1 VHEPKK
7 NFYMNFLQSP
17 FPVESSLL
25 DCMHDHFNAE
35 VTGGTVASV
44 QDGIDYLTWT
54 FFFRRLIVNPTYYGL
69 EVLLFLSLNTFYISI
84 TRVWTRV
91 YEKHHDIVTT
101 V

>member
-1 VHEPKK
+1 MHAH
-7 NFYMNFLQSP
+7 
-17 FPVESSLL
+17 SLL

-69 EVLLFLSLNTFYISI
+69 EVLLSLRQPLFTLVEQDF
-84 TRVWTRV
+84 
-91 YEKHHDIVTT
+91 DQIV
-101 V
+101 